1 MSKKYIF
8 NDLSYEL
15 IDNYKEGF
23 IEKETLSKL
32 TDYFKNFDYVVGD
45 WAYGKLRLKGFY
57 NRDNKNCKK
66 YNNIERLDNYI
77 KKQCAYECKYFVLK
91 KINEEISK
99 K

>member
-23 IEKETLSKL
+23 IEEETLSKL

-45 WAYGKLRLKGFY
+45 WAYGGT
-57 NRDNKNCKK
+57 
-66 YNNIERLDNYI
+66 I
-77 KKQCAYECKYFVLK
+77 
-91 KINEEISK
+91 
-99 K
+99 